1 MRRKTLYRYVGL
13 LAVIALLV
21 AACNG
26 AEEVADE
33 PADEPDE
40 VAEEEPEEEPDEAA
54 EVDGPDVTLT
64 LGHPF
69 PEQHLVAVNAIIPM
83 AEEIEERTNGT
94 VTIEIVPGGGLGA
107 GDAMYENTVAGAQD
121 LGWALQGYTAGRF
134 PITDIIELPYL
145 FDSAQ
150 HATDVLWTLYE
161 EFPEFQEEYG
171 DVHVLGLWVHDV
183 GDLWL
188 ADEPA
193 TDDLTGLTLR
203 APGPLQNALITEM
216 GGSPVGMP
224 APEMY
229 DSVERGVINGLMTAA
244 TALRSFGLFDVL
256 DYGVVCNCY
265 VAAQF
270 LVVNQ
275 ASWDQLSESQ
285 QEIVNSVAQRNMSM
299 WAAEAYDRIYDEV
312 IAELPE
318 HGIELIEL
326 SDDELAV
333 WHEAGEAV
341 VEQWLADAEAAGAP
355 AQEMYDRLLELAG

>member
-1 MRRKTLYRYVGL
+1 
-13 LAVIALLV
+13 
-21 AACNG
+21 
-26 AEEVADE
+26 
-33 PADEPDE
+33 
-40 VAEEEPEEEPDEAA
+40 
-54 EVDGPDVTLT
+54 VTLT

-69 PEQHLVAVNAIIPM
+69 PDEHLVAVNAIIPM

-94 VTIEIVPGGGLGA
+94 VTFEIVPGGGLGPPD
-107 GDAMYENTVAGAQD
+107 GVYENTVAGAQD

-134 PITDIIELPYL
+134 PITDIIELPFM

-150 HATDVLWTLYE
+150 SATEALWTLYE

-183 GDLWL
+183 GDLWM
-188 ADEPA
+188 ADQAP
-193 TDDLTGLTLR
+193 TDDLGGLTLR

-216 GGSPVGMP
+216 GGSAVGMG

-229 DSVERGVINGLMTAA
+229 DSLERGVINGVMTAA
-244 TALRSFGLFDVL
+244 TALRSFSLFDVI
-256 DYGVVCNCY
+256 DYGVVCHCY

-285 QEIVNSVAQRNMSM
+285 QQVVDEVAGRNMSM

-312 IAELPE
+312 LAEVGD
-318 HGIELIEL
+318 HGIELVEL
-326 SDDELAV
+326 SDDELAR
-333 WHEAGEAV
+333 WHEAGDAV
-341 VEQWLADAEAAGAP
+341 VEEWMADAEAAGAP
-355 AQEMYDRLLELAG
+355 AQAMHERLLELAGQ